1 MSLTPKSIAL
11 LPKYPAIIAL
21 FLMIAMIASM
31 FVLQYGW
38 LLLLSG
44 INDLLN
50 PSFIAKKYADNH
62 VIDINRCQ
70 LGMDYCDLAIS
81 AYQNYGSYDQN
92 NHLNMAMLFWLSCHE
107 FKGIFLKLWR
117 FYWLVSSYQVGSLP
131 YSAIG

>member
-11 LPKYPAIIAL
+11 LPNTPAIIAL

-31 FVLQYGW
+31 FVLQYTW

-50 PSFIAKKYADNH
+50 PSFIAKNTLIIMSLILTAVSLVWII
-62 VIDINRCQ
+62 VIWQYLRIK
-70 LGMDYCDLAIS
+70 
-81 AYQNYGSYDQN
+81 NYGSYDQN

-107 FKGIFLKLWR
+107 FKGVFLKLWR

-131 YSAIG
+131 Y